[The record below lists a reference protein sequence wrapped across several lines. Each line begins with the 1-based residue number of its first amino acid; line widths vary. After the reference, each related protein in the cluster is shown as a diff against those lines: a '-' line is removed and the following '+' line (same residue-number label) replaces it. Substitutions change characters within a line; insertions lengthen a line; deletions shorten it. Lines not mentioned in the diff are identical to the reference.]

1 MLRPTTAIAAAL
13 LASLTILWLLTD
25 LADAQSGLI
34 AETASVDGVTLT
46 ITFSEELTSTS
57 SAVAS
62 DFTVKLG
69 GESRTVSSAS
79 INGTDVALTL
89 MEAVPDVD
97 CTDQDVT
104 VSYSAVGST
113 LTGSSGTVAA
123 FMDQAVTNSTDAAP
137 QIDSIQ
143 TDSTGRYIYVTFCEE
158 ITAFGAQWSDFSAFT
173 IQRDSTRVP
182 VNDLRRLSDMP
193 TRLRLDLTNNRS
205 RVIREGEMVTVAYDS
220 SKANED
226 DPFGDA
232 NQGNKLVES
241 WSARSVTNNVDSPP
255 TLKSVSALYDIVT
268 LTFSEALD
276 EDSVPDGDAFTIG
289 GVQHAPSVDD
299 VAISGDI
306 VTLTTSSILHN
317 TNTPTYTLSYSEPN
331 QSPLRQLDGA
341 HNVADISSFQFQSS
355 TPTARPKVKEAEV
368 DGATLTITFDLPLKA
383 VAPASAFT
391 VAGEDGITVSA
402 TSYSGSVVTLTLSPA
417 VSTGSTITVSY
428 TVPDAPPRVE
438 GRNTR
443 DAEAFSGQSVTN
455 STAAPA
461 PAFSQATVSADG
473 TELTISFSLA
483 LDTTSDGLPD
493 KSTFSLSG
501 TSGSVESVSISGSSV
516 SLTLSPIADINETI
530 TVSYAPP
537 SDATAARLQSS
548 AHSKAAETFLNKAV
562 TNNADGKPR
571 PVSAVVDGDEVV
583 IGFDRNLDDQSEPAT
598 SAFAIGGVT
607 ATVSDVAI
615 SGKSLTLTISSA
627 VTHVDTITVDYT
639 SPMEMPLKRDGSSLL
654 VDSFSGQSVTNDTGD
669 PTPTFD
675 SASVDA
681 TGRTLTIVMSHPLL
695 ATSAGI
701 PAAST
706 FSLGGTTGAAIDSV
720 SISDSTI
727 LLDLDPAA
735 DISETATISY
745 TPPDNSADPALQS
758 AQGGWKTA
766 AWSNESVT
774 NNADGVPRLLGGSGN
789 ADSLVLEFDRA
800 LDDSSVPPKT
810 DFSVTPTGKTVSGV
824 DVDGASVTLTLS
836 EPLAYG
842 DEVSVS
848 YSATGSMKL
857 RRDGSTLEVAAFS
870 GIEIEN
876 ETPEPLLRSVVGDET
891 TILLTFTKTL
901 DTMVMPDATAFSLGA
916 DQPTVTAVT
925 LASTTVALTLGRA
938 LQEGTEYTLTYTVP
952 MTSPLT
958 TSDSSTVPAFSEP
971 VTNNT
976 DVAPTALSATGDG
989 STVSIEF
996 EQSLD
1001 SGSAVAAD
1009 LFSITADSEV
1019 SVSAVSFDD
1028 DSLDLTLSR
1037 ALAEDEVA
1045 SIIYSKPTLAGI
1057 ADSSDNRTDSFT
1069 LAIDNQTD
1077 TAPVPVSGVIED
1089 DTITIILDQ
1098 ALYADPRFSPL
1109 AEGSVVY
1116 DHFTLSGTDAD
1127 VTEIEISNGGP
1138 GGVGKIVLTLSEAVN
1153 EGDSLTLR
1161 YLPSTGN
1168 IPIRDDDAGQNRAE
1182 INNYPLKNLTDHPP
1196 VVESATLDGKT
1207 LVVTFDQELDAN
1219 SIPDKTAFSLSDDGP
1234 AVASLTIDAEALT
1247 LTLVSTAIED
1257 AEYTLSYTAPLM
1269 DGLSDGTGND
1279 VVDFTQMVENT
1290 TDYAPS
1296 VDAITTNKSGTAV
1309 FVAFDQAINIPNS
1322 FRASSFSFDSN
1333 IVIHSVDI
1341 DPDVIGNI
1349 QLKFD
1354 LSEETPIR
1362 EGAEV
1367 TLSYEQPETGGLHDD
1382 SGNLVDSFSK
1392 PVDNLVDVSPALAK
1406 DSEGKEK
1413 VTVSGYVLTIE
1424 FDQALD
1430 PEHVPP
1436 ANCGQLENETV
1447 RNACNE
1453 NPNITWF
1460 EVYRGVSTRIE
1471 LESIGVANNI
1481 VTLGLKKRVARDD
1494 SIRVIYSPESLD
1506 GGRWNL
1512 RDTSPDWNPV
1522 LTFDPVDAMNV
1533 TPAHPSSVEFDR
1545 KMSSQIVIEFDG
1557 PLPDEGLSLGPW
1569 ISVLAGQSSLG
1580 IDRIDVQ
1587 GSTLAIGLSTT
1598 VPECV
1603 DVRIEY
1609 SSEVGDWVDGLGRA
1623 IDSFSLPVDNFI
1635 NVDWK
1640 LRCIESDFGRVILT
1654 FASKNDIGIGPGH
1667 QWELTVNGEDRE
1679 VAVTQDEDKP
1689 KVTLTPAPSV
1699 CAGDTIGIRPSSM
1712 APREHRQPISRAAP
1726 CAVSAVADGVTLT
1739 VTFDSALDGAVPATA
1754 DFTMSGEVTVEAI
1767 DGIAGTVLT
1776 LRLSSPGIRAGQETV
1791 LSYSGSNLMG
1801 GGLTVGPFA
1810 VEISDHTAPPELE
1823 SAYGIGSSI
1832 FLTFDQPLFPRD
1844 IPASRFILSGPGL
1857 DQQVKT
1863 VSVGGS
1869 SVYLELTSRLRD
1881 EPDLFGLVYLAG
1893 SRGGLA
1899 GLTGSRVGDSVFIV
1913 QNYTE
1918 TPPSVLSAV
1927 ANGLRLKVTFDQR
1940 IEANGALPSDF
1951 VVVAGR
1957 RTIAVESL
1965 AWSESGVI
1973 LRLAERV
1980 TSLDAV
1986 ALLYSPG
1993 EGREVRDRAQNTLAE
2008 FRFWAENETPKPKTL
2023 QEKVEGA
2030 RLRASGETSLEREL
2044 VRGFASG
2051 EGMRVNV
2058 AAGDGWTSAAR
2069 GRLKAMVDAGG
2080 IGDGPTRIHVAP
2092 IDDLSA
2098 MLEHFPS
2105 VPPSCWHGEPEDGI
2119 SAWWV
2124 GESDLPGVPTDLGVR
2139 VRLVGAFDG
2148 FHAVSV
2154 CVLDL
2159 ITGKWRP
2166 FAAGR
2171 PIVGPAFILI
2181 REMPYGLNW
2190 DRLPLAG

>member
-25 LADAQSGLI
+25 LADAQSGLT

-143 TDSTGRYIYVTFCEE
+143 TDSTGRYIHVTFCENVAAGSNGYLT
-158 ITAFGAQWSDFSAFT
+158 ITSFSVVVNG
-173 IQRDSTRVP
+173 SSVL
-182 VNDLRRLSDMP
+182 VNDVRIRSATP
-193 TRLRLDLTNNRS
+193 SRLDIDLGSSNK
-205 RVIREGEMVTVAYDS
+205 VEEGETVTVAYNSND
-220 SKANED
+220 ATD
-226 DPFGDA
+226 GDPPQDA
-232 NQGNKLVES
+232 DQGNQLVES

-391 VAGEDGITVSA
+391 VAGEDGISVSG
-402 TSYSGSVVTLTLSPA
+402 TSFSGSVVTLTLSPA

-443 DAEAFSGQSVTN
+443 DAEAFGGQSVTN

-548 AHSKAAETFLNKAV
+548 AHSKAVEAFLNKAV

-720 SISDSTI
+720 SISGSTI

-870 GIEIEN
+870 GIEVEN

-916 DQPTVTAVT
+916 DQPTVTA
-925 LASTTVALTLGRA
+925 ATVASMTVTLTLGR
-938 LQEGTEYTLTYTVP
+938 
-952 MTSPLT
+952 
-958 TSDSSTVPAFSEP
+958 
-971 VTNNT
+971 
-976 DVAPTALSATGDG
+976 
-989 STVSIEF
+989 
-996 EQSLD
+996 
-1001 SGSAVAAD
+1001 
-1009 LFSITADSEV
+1009 
-1019 SVSAVSFDD
+1019 
-1028 DSLDLTLSR
+1028 R
-1037 ALAEDEVA
+1037 
-1045 SIIYSKPTLAGI
+1045 
-1057 ADSSDNRTDSFT
+1057 
-1069 LAIDNQTD
+1069 
-1077 TAPVPVSGVIED
+1077 
-1089 DTITIILDQ
+1089 
-1098 ALYADPRFSPL
+1098 
-1109 AEGSVVY
+1109 
-1116 DHFTLSGTDAD
+1116 
-1127 VTEIEISNGGP
+1127 
-1138 GGVGKIVLTLSEAVN
+1138 
-1153 EGDSLTLR
+1153 
-1161 YLPSTGN
+1161 
-1168 IPIRDDDAGQNRAE
+1168 
-1182 INNYPLKNLTDHPP
+1182 
-1196 VVESATLDGKT
+1196 
-1207 LVVTFDQELDAN
+1207 
-1219 SIPDKTAFSLSDDGP
+1219 
-1234 AVASLTIDAEALT
+1234 
-1247 LTLVSTAIED
+1247 
-1257 AEYTLSYTAPLM
+1257 
-1269 DGLSDGTGND
+1269 
-1279 VVDFTQMVENT
+1279 
-1290 TDYAPS
+1290 
-1296 VDAITTNKSGTAV
+1296 
-1309 FVAFDQAINIPNS
+1309 
-1322 FRASSFSFDSN
+1322 
-1333 IVIHSVDI
+1333 
-1341 DPDVIGNI
+1341 
-1349 QLKFD
+1349 
-1354 LSEETPIR
+1354 
-1362 EGAEV
+1362 
-1367 TLSYEQPETGGLHDD
+1367 
-1382 SGNLVDSFSK
+1382 
-1392 PVDNLVDVSPALAK
+1392 
-1406 DSEGKEK
+1406 
-1413 VTVSGYVLTIE
+1413 
-1424 FDQALD
+1424 
-1430 PEHVPP
+1430 
-1436 ANCGQLENETV
+1436 
-1447 RNACNE
+1447 
-1453 NPNITWF
+1453 
-1460 EVYRGVSTRIE
+1460 
-1471 LESIGVANNI
+1471 
-1481 VTLGLKKRVARDD
+1481 
-1494 SIRVIYSPESLD
+1494 
-1506 GGRWNL
+1506 
-1512 RDTSPDWNPV
+1512 
-1522 LTFDPVDAMNV
+1522 
-1533 TPAHPSSVEFDR
+1533 
-1545 KMSSQIVIEFDG
+1545 
-1557 PLPDEGLSLGPW
+1557 
-1569 ISVLAGQSSLG
+1569 
-1580 IDRIDVQ
+1580 
-1587 GSTLAIGLSTT
+1587 
-1598 VPECV
+1598 
-1603 DVRIEY
+1603 
-1609 SSEVGDWVDGLGRA
+1609 
-1623 IDSFSLPVDNFI
+1623 
-1635 NVDWK
+1635 
-1640 LRCIESDFGRVILT
+1640 
-1654 FASKNDIGIGPGH
+1654 
-1667 QWELTVNGEDRE
+1667 
-1679 VAVTQDEDKP
+1679 
-1689 KVTLTPAPSV
+1689 
-1699 CAGDTIGIRPSSM
+1699 
-1712 APREHRQPISRAAP
+1712 
-1726 CAVSAVADGVTLT
+1726 
-1739 VTFDSALDGAVPATA
+1739 
-1754 DFTMSGEVTVEAI
+1754 
-1767 DGIAGTVLT
+1767 
-1776 LRLSSPGIRAGQETV
+1776 
-1791 LSYSGSNLMG
+1791 
-1801 GGLTVGPFA
+1801 
-1810 VEISDHTAPPELE
+1810 
-1823 SAYGIGSSI
+1823 
-1832 FLTFDQPLFPRD
+1832 
-1844 IPASRFILSGPGL
+1844 
-1857 DQQVKT
+1857 
-1863 VSVGGS
+1863 
-1869 SVYLELTSRLRD
+1869 
-1881 EPDLFGLVYLAG
+1881 
-1893 SRGGLA
+1893 
-1899 GLTGSRVGDSVFIV
+1899 
-1913 QNYTE
+1913 
-1918 TPPSVLSAV
+1918 
-1927 ANGLRLKVTFDQR
+1927 
-1940 IEANGALPSDF
+1940 
-1951 VVVAGR
+1951 
-1957 RTIAVESL
+1957 
-1965 AWSESGVI
+1965 
-1973 LRLAERV
+1973 
-1980 TSLDAV
+1980 
-1986 ALLYSPG
+1986 
-1993 EGREVRDRAQNTLAE
+1993 
-2008 FRFWAENETPKPKTL
+2008 
-2023 QEKVEGA
+2023 
-2030 RLRASGETSLEREL
+2030 
-2044 VRGFASG
+2044 
-2051 EGMRVNV
+2051 
-2058 AAGDGWTSAAR
+2058 AAR
-2069 GRLKAMVDAGG
+2069 GRRVHADLHRADDVSIDHLRQFRGSRVFG
-2080 IGDGPTRIHVAP
+2080 VGDQRYGCRA
-2092 IDDLSA
+2092 DG
-2098 MLEHFPS
+2098 S
-2105 VPPSCWHGEPEDGI
+2105 VGD
-2119 SAWWV
+2119 
-2124 GESDLPGVPTDLGVR
+2124 R
-2139 VRLVGAFDG
+2139 RRFDG
-2148 FHAVSV
+2148 
-2154 CVLDL
+2154 LDR
-2159 ITGKWRP
+2159 I
-2166 FAAGR
+2166 
-2171 PIVGPAFILI
+2171 
-2181 REMPYGLNW
+2181 
-2190 DRLPLAG
+2190 